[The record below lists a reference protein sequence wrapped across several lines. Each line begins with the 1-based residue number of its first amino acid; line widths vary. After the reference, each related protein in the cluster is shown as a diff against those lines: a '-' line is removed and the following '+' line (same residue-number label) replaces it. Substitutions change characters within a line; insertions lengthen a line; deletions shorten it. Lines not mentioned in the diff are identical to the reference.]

1 MIRRFLITLA
11 ALAYLVSAT
20 TAQAGY
26 LINPF
31 WVATSPPS
39 ITFLQ
44 CTSSISDLTTYTFAA
59 QNVGTASDDRYTGV
73 GVFGQDATT
82 IFGVS
87 TVTVGGGSA
96 TEIVDEDGTG
106 LVDTA
111 FYMFLNT
118 AGTSEDI
125 VVTFS
130 EAVTGAGVC
139 LFQINN
145 IASGTAVASVPDDD
159 TAAGPVILT
168 HNVSALGVSVGVC
181 TTQGIGNRTSWTG
194 QTERTDAEDA
204 EISWSAADFT
214 NDDVADTPLTVNCD
228 YLGTKDTSGVAASF
242 L

>member
-1 MIRRFLITLA
+1 MIRRFLTTLA
-11 ALAYLVSAT
+11 ALAYLAAAT
-20 TAQAGY
+20 TAHAGFV
-26 LINPF
+26 INSF
-31 WVATSPPS
+31 WTVVPPS

-59 QNVGTASDDRYTGV
+59 QNVGTASADRYTGV

-106 LVDTA
+106 VVDTA

-145 IASGTAVASVPDDD
+145 IASGTAVASVPDND
-159 TAAGPVILT
+159 TSAGPVILT